1 MLCLSGFEQYSRWVP
16 LEDPSISNKADRN
29 GGRSSRYHDLIIMII
44 LLLLHVTVT
53 ITLGN
58 KTLLGDVHMDYLL

>member
-29 GGRSSRYHDLIIMII
+29 GGLSSRYHDLIIMII
-44 LLLLHVTVT
+44 LLN
-53 ITLGN
+53 GS
-58 KTLLGDVHMDYLL
+58 